1 MNHSEVKVNIER
13 WISEHFSFAKV
24 TDETSDKTN
33 FVLKVEGKDKESK
46 IPPMRIFQSKDSD
59 IVQIGWTWHLDDI
72 TKKSYAALLPEVRV
86 KLQKGIQMGFLLMH
100 LDLNVKENFQNLEAM
115 NTYRE
120 ILADG
125 ITKDRIIDVFREVL
139 CARAF
144 IMSQFDTL
152 GVPGTKFDPYSLG

>member
-1 MNHSEVKVNIER
+1 MYHSEVKENIER

-33 FVLKVEGKDKESK
+33 FVLNVEGKDKKSK

-59 IVQIGWTWHLDDI
+59 IVQIGWTWHFDDR
-72 TKKSYAALLPEVRV
+72 TKKSYAALLPEAKE

-100 LDLNVKENFQNLEAM
+100 LDLNVRENFQNLEGI
-115 NTYRE
+115 NSYRE
-120 ILADG
+120 ILEDG
-125 ITKDRIIDVFREVL
+125 ITKDRVIDVFREVL
-139 CARAF
+139 SARAF
-144 IMSQFDTL
+144 VMSQFDAL